1 MTPSE
6 RVRRQRQSERDRALD
21 DDRVMTFSEWCRLNG
36 FSEATGRRLRRAGK
50 AAAFVQLSDRR
61 VGCTVR
67 SNREWQESRKIA
79 APTDAARDAQPPHKK
94 ADGGLETGRRAG
106 AWDSPGWKKAATE
119 YHRDRAGRPL
129 IVELE
134 PDGLKRLR
142 DLLKDGTSFLRAYYE
157 INTRRDSG
165 APQSA
170 VEAFMYPPREK
181 GTKTLDEPATKRR
194 LSELSDQQVIEVGNR
209 LQKLRPE
216 IARAWSATEVETLF
230 QASLKR

>member
-1 MTPSE
+1 M
-6 RVRRQRQSERDRALD
+6 
-21 DDRVMTFSEWCRLNG
+21 
-36 FSEATGRRLRRAGK
+36 
-50 AAAFVQLSDRR
+50 
-61 VGCTVR
+61 
-67 SNREWQESRKIA
+67 
-79 APTDAARDAQPPHKK
+79 
-94 ADGGLETGRRAG
+94 ETGRRAG

-170 VEAFMYPPREK
+170 VEALMYSLREK
-181 GTKTLDEPATKRR
+181 GTKALDEPATKRR
-194 LSELSDQQVIEVGNR
+194 LSELSDQQVIEVGDR
-209 LQKLRPE
+209 LQKLKPE
-216 IARAWSATEVETLF
+216 IARAWSATEAQVLF
-230 QASLKR
+230 KTRIGK